1 MQLINCLASN
11 QSSELVLFESDLTI
25 SKAMNGVNLKKLS
38 NQIEKRNVIKAI
50 AYLAARLSE
59 NFNVGKKFTDEQSSL
74 MAIDLFEIFGYET
87 LEDVVLMF
95 KYARQGRIGDGKDF
109 KLDSQTVFHKWVP
122 EYLEMKSIERE
133 NEHNKKK
140 GEYNSLPK
148 WTPED
153 VQKFKV
159 SDKKETLT
167 TKSAGLGERSKK
179 HFDTTP
185 EYKSPIVNRNNYLSG
200 LAYEA
205 TKAPIE
211 SLKNALEHFKSKKEQ
226 DAIDVIENELKNR
239 KN

>member
-1 MQLINCLASN
+1 MQLIECLASN
-11 QSSELVLFESDLTI
+11 NTSELVRFESDLNIT
-25 SKAMNGVNLKKLS
+25 KAMEGTRLNKLS
-38 NQIEKRNVIKAI
+38 TLIEKKNVIKAI
-50 AYLAARLSE
+50 TYLTARLAD
-59 NFNVGKKFTDEQSSL
+59 NFNVGKKFTIEQSSL
-74 MAIDLFEIFGYET
+74 MALDLFDVFGYET

-95 KYARQGRIGDGKDF
+95 KYARQGKIGDGKDF

-133 NEHNKKK
+133 NEHNKRK
-140 GEYNSLPK
+140 GEYNSIPK
-148 WTPED
+148 WSPED
-153 VQKFKV
+153 VEKFQV
-159 SDKKETLT
+159 SDKNETLT
-167 TKSAGLGERSKK
+167 TKSTGLGERSKK

-205 TKAPIE
+205 TKAPVE

-239 KN
+239 KS